1 MAKPQGDVES
11 KLIHLPPPV
20 IRKLTLM
27 AVDTEQKNFK
37 KFAEHILTEKSKE
50 ADKKSKK

>member
-1 MAKPQGDVES
+1 MAKPQGDVEA
-11 KLIHLPPPV
+11 KLLHLHPDT
-20 IRKLTLM
+20 IKDLTKM
-27 AVDTEQKNFK
+27 AVDTPQKNFK